1 MSGKRK
7 KKSKANKLTSWLK
20 SKEDVSENQ
29 NGSEV
34 ASTSG
39 ASRSRATTGV
49 KRPMEE
55 DPTLSL
61 ITVTSLDNENPVVVS
76 PPPRQR
82 RRSELSVVDQLTQVE
97 DKIKSLK
104 DLLTSECSTRVGEQM
119 KKVYEIIN
127 RTVTT
132 CDRVLSDAQDK
143 FDRLQLNYDQLNT
156 KIGELD
162 IVHEK
167 VQQLESRSTGLTLS
181 EKENLDH
188 LLKRHRYEKDD
199 YWMKT
204 LMITGLTMDPEHSD
218 LDFYNRAKAMLAK
231 IRLEDFMYKVHK
243 FYLTSGG
250 TLRLTFMSSQD
261 AAVNLIQL
269 KKSLRRMNNR
279 SVRVSRMVPTRF
291 MGLKKKLLKKG
302 ADLKQRKIISSF
314 DVLMQDGLVKLRV
327 FSRESKKVEFL
338 DLDAEA
344 RNEDN
349 EQAQNAIP
357 VVVGQRTEEPA
368 ENGYRLGPGETYE
381 EAEQNYIQDC
391 LDSWTFYED
400 EDADE
405 FIERSRA
412 KFRELVE
419 NKSMPVV
426 VGQRTREPI
435 LDIFRP
441 MIDGWTDEEGDEN
454 VEDDFDDI

>member
-104 DLLTSECSTRVGEQM
+104 DLLTSECSARVGEQM

-167 VQQLESRSTGLTLS
+167 VQQLESRSTGLTL
-181 EKENLDH
+181 
-188 LLKRHRYEKDD
+188 
-199 YWMKT
+199 
-204 LMITGLTMDPEHSD
+204 
-218 LDFYNRAKAMLAK
+218 
-231 IRLEDFMYKVHK
+231 
-243 FYLTSGG
+243 
-250 TLRLTFMSSQD
+250 
-261 AAVNLIQL
+261 
-269 KKSLRRMNNR
+269 
-279 SVRVSRMVPTRF
+279 
-291 MGLKKKLLKKG
+291 
-302 ADLKQRKIISSF
+302 
-314 DVLMQDGLVKLRV
+314 
-327 FSRESKKVEFL
+327 
-338 DLDAEA
+338 
-344 RNEDN
+344 
-349 EQAQNAIP
+349 
-357 VVVGQRTEEPA
+357 
-368 ENGYRLGPGETYE
+368 
-381 EAEQNYIQDC
+381 
-391 LDSWTFYED
+391 
-400 EDADE
+400 
-405 FIERSRA
+405 
-412 KFRELVE
+412 
-419 NKSMPVV
+419 
-426 VGQRTREPI
+426 
-435 LDIFRP
+435 
-441 MIDGWTDEEGDEN
+441 
-454 VEDDFDDI
+454 